1 MSVIHKTEAIVLRW
15 YPVSETS
22 RVVSWLTP
30 EQGRIAT
37 LIKGSQRPK
46 SAFLGQYDLFCTCE
60 LLYYARERESLL
72 ITRECSPLKT
82 RNRLR
87 VDWRAC
93 ALASYLAGLVGRV
106 TPSDAPH
113 PELFGLLDDA
123 LDDLAAEGGSAP
135 VLYWYE
141 LQLLAALGLAP
152 RLQHCTGCGQEVAP
166 GLRQTGFAYA
176 RGGIV
181 CPRCRRERDGEQVPI
196 APDVLALLAA
206 WQQGRSSRSA
216 RTTQC
221 TGLQLDALQ
230 NLLGL
235 FLGYHLDVP
244 LTGRSIALDLLA
256 RRPPQA
262 AA

>member
-1 MSVIHKTEAIVLRW
+1 MSAICKTEAIVLRW

-30 EQGRIAT
+30 GHGRIAT
-37 LIKGSQRPK
+37 MLKGAQRPK
-46 SAFLGQYDLFCTCE
+46 NAFLGQYDLFQTCE
-60 LLYYARERESLL
+60 LLYYAREREALL
-72 ITRECSPLKT
+72 IARECSPLRT
-82 RNRLR
+82 RDRLR
-87 VDWRAC
+87 HDWRAC
-93 ALASYLAGLVGRV
+93 SIASYLAGLLGRI
-106 TPSDAPH
+106 TPADAPH
-113 PELFGLLDDA
+113 PELFDLLEGA

-135 VLYWYE
+135 VLFWYE

-152 RLQHCTGCGQEVAP
+152 RLQHCTGCGKDVAP
-166 GLRQTGFAYA
+166 GQRNTGFAYA

-181 CPRCRRERDGEQVPI
+181 CTDCRRSRDDEQAPI
-196 APDVLALLAA
+196 APDVLAVLAA
-206 WQQGRSSRSA
+206 WQQGRTSRTA

-221 TGLQLDALQ
+221 SGLQLDALQ

-244 LTGRSIALDLLA
+244 LTGRAIALDLLA
-256 RRPPQA
+256 RRPPA